1 MNISKNLIISALVF
15 PVVALGIFT
24 AFKKYK
30 IEVGTKIVLP
40 ISGYDP
46 RDLLSGHYLVYTV
59 EYGATPDCDMGSQPE
74 PSYYCIDAKRFYRFK
89 PSTCSAIIRG
99 RCQYNRF
106 LADIE
111 KFYIPEDKASELDKL
126 VRGKEAAI
134 EISVQFDG
142 TAQVRDLLINGK
154 SWRELY

>member
-1 MNISKNLIISALVF
+1 MKISKNLILSALVF
-15 PVVALGIFT
+15 PVIALGIFT
-24 AFKKYK
+24 AYKKYK
-30 IEVGTKIVLP
+30 FEVGTKFIFP

-46 RDLLSGHYLVYTV
+46 RDLLSGYYLIYTV
-59 EYGATPDCDMGSQPE
+59 EYGATPDCDMRSRPE
-74 PSYYCIDAKRFYRFK
+74 PSYYCIDSKRFSRAK
-89 PSTCSAIIRG
+89 PADCSKFIRG

-111 KFYIPEDKASELDKL
+111 KFYIPEDKAKELDKL

-134 EISVQFDG
+134 EISVQYDG
-142 TAQVRDLLINGK
+142 TAQLRDLLINGE